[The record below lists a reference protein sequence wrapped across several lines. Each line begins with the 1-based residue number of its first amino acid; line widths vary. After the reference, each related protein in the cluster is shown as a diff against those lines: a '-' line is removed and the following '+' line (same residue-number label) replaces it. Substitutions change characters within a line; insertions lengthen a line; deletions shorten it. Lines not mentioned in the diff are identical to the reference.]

1 MPKATQPL
9 RRSLDSNQEVAH
21 QPLFPVG
28 LQSSL
33 WQRVTEAREGE
44 ALAGVRVHEKEI
56 SLYVFLNYSVHIVFV
71 QAVVGLSVV
80 STQCLMF
87 LICTIMS

>member
-1 MPKATQPL
+1 M
-9 RRSLDSNQEVAH
+9 
-21 QPLFPVG
+21 
-28 LQSSL
+28 
-33 WQRVTEAREGE
+33 
-44 ALAGVRVHEKEI
+44 HEKEI
-56 SLYVFLNYSVHIVFV
+56 SLYVFLNYSVHIGFV

>member
-1 MPKATQPL
+1 M
-9 RRSLDSNQEVAH
+9 
-21 QPLFPVG
+21 
-28 LQSSL
+28 
-33 WQRVTEAREGE
+33 TEARERE

-80 STQCLMF
+80 STMSHVSYLYHHLMRKGS
-87 LICTIMS
+87 IPIS